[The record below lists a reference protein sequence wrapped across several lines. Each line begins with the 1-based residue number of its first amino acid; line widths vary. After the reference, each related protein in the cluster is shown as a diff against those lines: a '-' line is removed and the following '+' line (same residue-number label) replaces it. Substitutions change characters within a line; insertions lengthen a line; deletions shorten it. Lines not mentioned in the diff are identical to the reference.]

1 MVSHILGHL
10 SLSFFGW
17 SGLSGMAFEVLLV
30 CSWGITCTERSL
42 GLWCASCLGF
52 SCVSPDCSSERCAC
66 IRPCPHLDLLWCI
79 LSPLAP
85 LQIFPQ
91 LHLTSHA
98 SPVKVVCLSLLCVCV
113 TVLVVAVESVLVSLS
128 SSPPSRETLGVLLIC
143 HFSSLLD
150 ALLRVLLAPVT
161 PPVFPGGQLSFQCHR
176 PSSVAIQTFL
186 EVTGFPGSSVL

>member
-1 MVSHILGHL
+1 MAVSESSFLSADPAWAASSTLSRSSSSMDHSLVSHILGHL

-52 SCVSPDCSSERCAC
+52 SCVSPDCPSERCAC

-113 TVLVVAVESVLVSLS
+113 TVLVVDE
-128 SSPPSRETLGVLLIC
+128 R
-143 HFSSLLD
+143 
-150 ALLRVLLAPVT
+150 
-161 PPVFPGGQLSFQCHR
+161 QY
-176 PSSVAIQTFL
+176 
-186 EVTGFPGSSVL
+186 